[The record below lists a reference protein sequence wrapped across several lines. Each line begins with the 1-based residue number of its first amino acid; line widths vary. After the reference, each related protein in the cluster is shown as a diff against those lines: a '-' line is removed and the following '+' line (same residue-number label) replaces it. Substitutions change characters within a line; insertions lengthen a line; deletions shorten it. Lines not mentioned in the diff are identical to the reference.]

1 MKKQSIFRQRI
12 RLEQEAVDAASLVTR
27 VDAFFSN
34 RAIPDAYYST
44 GVYGVNRDRPHP
56 HGRLNINDLLQFFD
70 CLDCEDGYELDYIY
84 VNKGFSA
91 FPKLYVRP
99 LDGRYLE
106 DIHKTEEDLA
116 NSGQWSLDHLQFE
129 RRPMGYLQ
137 LVLFSIVC
145 EQFYRFWHANY
156 DDKRMVLSLPDAL
169 SICISLDAEK
179 NEIDYVD
186 EVNVLD
192 FTPRLVIFPDWSA
205 ILSAYTFSKWHGF
218 RHLDWMIYPPACIE
232 TAHSETVIPYDCEV
246 EL

>member
-1 MKKQSIFRQRI
+1 MKKESIFRQRI
-12 RLEQEAVDAASLVTR
+12 RLEQEAVEAASLMAR

-56 HGRLNINDLLQFFD
+56 HGRLNINDLLELFD
-70 CLDCEDGYELDYIY
+70 RLGCEDGYELDYIY

-99 LDGRYLE
+99 VDCRYLE
-106 DIHKTEEDLA
+106 DIYKTEEDLA
-116 NSGQWSLDHLQFE
+116 NTGQWSLDHLEFE
-129 RRPMGYLQ
+129 RDPMGYLQ

-156 DDKRMVLSLPDAL
+156 DDKCMVLSLSDAL
-169 SICISLDAEK
+169 TICIGLNTGE
-179 NEIDYVD
+179 NELNYVD
-186 EVNVLD
+186 EVNAID

-205 ILSAYTFSKWHGF
+205 ILSAHTFSKWHGF
-218 RHLDWMIYPPACIE
+218 RQLDWMIYPPACIE